1 MKGIPMSNTDQN
13 PRAVIG
19 DNKAPNYAQQ
29 ITKALERDYAESV
42 DALAKLLDE
51 ARAAPAQV
59 DDDEQMGV
67 LARLV
72 KRFRDTTSRL
82 EAFRV
87 AEKEPHFR
95 AGQAVDG
102 FFNSLIEKC
111 ARRDRKAKP
120 GAADILQGR
129 IDDYQ
134 QRKLAAEQERRRLEA
149 EKAAREA
156 REKAAAEEKARREAE
171 EARLAAERAR
181 KPETKAEKA
190 SAAEQAQAAATAAI
204 SASAAAEAKAED
216 AYVETLARPADIV
229 RTRVDEGPLVTMQQV
244 GYAEIEDDTKLDMA
258 KLWPFISIDAKE
270 KALRAW
276 AKSTGYRQQMAGA
289 AIGHRNKSAVR

>member
-1 MKGIPMSNTDQN
+1 MSNTDQN

-29 ITKALERDYAESV
+29 VTEALQRDYAESV
-42 DALAKLLDE
+42 AALSKLLEE
-51 ARAAPAQV
+51 ARAVREKTPTV
-59 DDDEQMGV
+59 TDDEEMGER
-67 LARLV
+67 ARIV
-72 KRFRDTTSRL
+72 KSFRDTASRL

-87 AEKEPHFR
+87 AEGEPHFR
-95 AGQAVDG
+95 AKQATDG
-102 FFNSLIEKC
+102 FFFGLIDKC
-111 ARRDRKAKP
+111 LRRDRKAKP
-120 GAADILQGR
+120 GAADILAAE

-149 EKAAREA
+149 ERLAREA

-190 SAAEQAQAAATAAI
+190 DAAEQAQAAASAAI
-204 SASAAAEAKAED
+204 SASAAAEARAED

-244 GYAEIEDDTKLDMA
+244 GYAEIEDDAKLDMA

-276 AKSTGYRQQMAGA
+276 AKSTGYRQQMTGA

>member
-1 MKGIPMSNTDQN
+1 MTNTDQN

-19 DNKAPNYAQQ
+19 DNKAPNYAAQ
-29 ITKALERDYAESV
+29 ITEALARDYAASA

-51 ARAAPAQV
+51 ARAARETTPTV
-59 DDDEQMGV
+59 TNDEEMGV
-67 LARLV
+67 RARLV
-72 KRFRDTTSRL
+72 KAFRDTTSRL

-102 FFNSLIEKC
+102 WFFAMIDKC
-111 ARRDRKAKP
+111 ARRDRKNKP
-120 GAADILQGR
+120 GAADILQAD

-134 QRKLAAEQERRRLEA
+134 QRKLAVEQERRHVEA
-149 EKAAREA
+149 ERLAREA
-156 REKAAAEEKARREAE
+156 REKAAAEEKARQEAE
-171 EARLAAERAR
+171 AARLAAERAR
-181 KPETKAEKA
+181 KPETREEKA
-190 SAAEQAQAAATAAI
+190 AVAEQAQAAASAAI

-276 AKSTGYRQQMAGA
+276 AKSTGHRQKMDGA

>member
-1 MKGIPMSNTDQN
+1 VTNTDQN

-19 DNKAPNYAQQ
+19 DNKAPNYAAQ
-29 ITKALERDYAESV
+29 ITESLQRDYAASV
-42 DALAKLLDE
+42 EALAKLLDD
-51 ARAAPAQV
+51 ARAAPTV
-59 DDDEQMGV
+59 VEDDETMGV

-72 KRFRDTTSRL
+72 KSFRDTTSRL

-102 FFNSLIEKC
+102 FFNAMIDKC
-111 ARRDRKAKP
+111 ARRDRKNKP
-120 GAADILQGR
+120 GASDVLQAR

-134 QRKLAAEQERRRLEA
+134 QRKLAAEQERRRIEA
-149 EKAAREA
+149 ERAAREA

-190 SAAEQAQAAATAAI
+190 GAAEQAQAAASAAI
-204 SASAAAEAKAED
+204 SASAAAEARAED

-244 GYAEIEDDTKLDMA
+244 GYAEIEDDTKLDMT

-276 AKSTGYRQQMAGA
+276 AKSTGHRQQMTGA

>member
-1 MKGIPMSNTDQN
+1 MNELN

-19 DNKAPNYAQQ
+19 DNKSP
-29 ITKALERDYAESV
+29 DYAARVTS
-42 DALAKLLDE
+42 ALAADYAASAEAVAKLLDE
-51 ARAAPAQV
+51 AREAPTSIEN
-59 DDDEQMGV
+59 DEQMGV

-72 KRFRDTTSRL
+72 KNFRDATSRL

-95 AGQAVDG
+95 AAQAVDG
-102 FFNSLIEKC
+102 WFFALIDKC

-120 GAADILQGR
+120 GAADILQAR

-149 EKAAREA
+149 EKLRRE
-156 REKAAAEEKARREAE
+156 AEEKARREAEERQKAE

-181 KPETKAEKA
+181 KPETAAAKEAIAEQAEQAA
-190 SAAEQAQAAATAAI
+190 SAAKVE
-204 SASAAAEAKAED
+204 SHAAAEKAED

-229 RTRVDEGPLVTMQQV
+229 RTRVDEGPLVTMQRV
-244 GYAEIEDDTKLDMA
+244 GYAEIEDETKLDKE
-258 KLWPFISIDAKE
+258 KLWPFISLDAKE

-276 AKSTGYRQQMAGA
+276 AKTTGHGQQMAGA